1 MTIKQIIIFI
11 ILLLAVYGF
20 LIEPNLITV
29 KKLTLKSDEIKDLR
43 IVFVSDFHLSKQA
56 KSRLDRIIKKVNEQ
70 SPDVIISGGDYV
82 IMHNAKFSMDMD
94 YAAKKISEMKS
105 KYGIYSVMGNHDYH
119 KDNKYIKQALVKN
132 GIKVLENENE
142 KIMHNGNPIYIAG
155 ISDMQ
160 TSFYDL
166 DKALKGTKPPI
177 ILVSHSPDITPK
189 AKNRVNL
196 VLSGHTHGGQVRIP
210 FIGPVIVPSKYGS
223 KYASGFVDN
232 FTYTT
237 KGLGTSILHLR
248 FNCPPEILV
257 IDYI

>member
-1 MTIKQIIIFI
+1 MTIKQIIISI
-11 ILLLAVYGF
+11 ILLLTVYGF

-29 KKLTLKSDEIKDLR
+29 KKLTLKSDEIKNLK

-56 KSRLDRIIKKVNEQ
+56 KLRLDRIIEKVNEQ
-70 SPDVIISGGDYV
+70 KPDIIISGGDYV
-82 IMHNAKFSMDMD
+82 IMHRAKYSMDMN

-119 KDNKYIKQALVKN
+119 RDNKYIKNALVKN
-132 GIKVLENENE
+132 GIKVLENENFE
-142 KIMHNGNPIYIAG
+142 IIHNGKPLYIAG

-160 TSFYDL
+160 TTFYDL
-166 DKALKGTKPPI
+166 NKALKGTKPPI

-210 FIGPVIVPSKYGS
+210 FIGPIIVPSKYGD

-232 FTYTT
+232 LTYTT

-257 IDYI
+257 VEYE